1 MAAITITEALKYIK
15 SLKNALSSGKHLE
28 SYDEVNNNR
37 VFTFTTAMSKDRYD
51 SLISDSSCTEHALLA
66 ANKMFMA
73 LVIIEKLKLAINK
86 KNEELGISEKMTMQS
101 LFKSR
106 SFFISNLINKFRNP
120 FGNNNSFTYE
130 EALAQLTEEKK
141 TLVCY
146 KPSYDNNI
154 IDQLK
159 KEAKDCDK
167 EAIKLGNDI
176 AALNHTTTIE
186 IDDNDLFFIEDFC

>member
-1 MAAITITEALKYIK
+1 MSAITITEALKYIK

-37 VFTFTTAMSKDRYD
+37 IFTFTTAMSKDRYD
-51 SLISDSSCTEHALLA
+51 SLVSDNSCTEQVLLA
-66 ANKMFMA
+66 SYKMHMA
-73 LVIIEKLKLAINK
+73 LVITEKLKLAINK
-86 KNEELGISEKMTMQS
+86 KNEELGISEKMTKQS

-106 SFFISNLINKFRNP
+106 SFFINNLINKIKNP

-141 TLVCY
+141 TLMCY
-146 KPSYDNNI
+146 KPTYNTNI
-154 IDQLK
+154 VDQLK
-159 KEAKDCDK
+159 KDAKDCDK
-167 EAIKLGNDI
+167 EAIRLGNEI

-186 IDDNDLFFIEDFC
+186 VDDKDLFFIEDFC